1 MNIEALTR
9 LARLLGDHPDLL
21 GDFQKPLAA
30 DEASAQAIKDYQEDN
45 RRQVRTTPPL
55 EQRPRGETRVWI
67 DGKVVETVG
76 ELLTA
81 VGEVPPTVPPTVPE
95 PRQLAKGVTGKI
107 PVEKYEK
114 GKQVFTGILDTATG
128 LVTDTVTGLVAPDHQ
143 TCRGHIQVEIVGDKV
158 TAIHAFEPGPYTTSP
173 VVTQEAPQVAEPDIK
188 STSLTP
194 DQAASLYGGPEVATR
209 PSPRGLD
216 QEFAKAFE
224 LVARYELALVTGPN
238 RDPMAPRTPAS
249 PIPALLD
256 LQDRLLEA
264 LAACPIGD
272 GRRTRRL
279 DACRAALSRLNPSNP
294 R

>member
-1 MNIEALTR
+1 M
-9 LARLLGDHPDLL
+9 
-21 GDFQKPLAA
+21 
-30 DEASAQAIKDYQEDN
+30 
-45 RRQVRTTPPL
+45 
-55 EQRPRGETRVWI
+55 
-67 DGKVVETVG
+67 
-76 ELLTA
+76 
-81 VGEVPPTVPPTVPE
+81 
-95 PRQLAKGVTGKI
+95 
-107 PVEKYEK
+107 
-114 GKQVFTGILDTATG
+114 
-128 LVTDTVTGLVAPDHQ
+128 TDTVTGLVAPDHQ

-158 TAIHAFEPGPYTTSP
+158 TAIRATEPGPYTTAP
-173 VVTQEAPQVAEPDIK
+173 VVTQEGDKKYACRHDELVAE
-188 STSLTP
+188 T
-194 DQAASLYGGPEVATR
+194 VV
-209 PSPRGLD
+209 PRGPRDLD